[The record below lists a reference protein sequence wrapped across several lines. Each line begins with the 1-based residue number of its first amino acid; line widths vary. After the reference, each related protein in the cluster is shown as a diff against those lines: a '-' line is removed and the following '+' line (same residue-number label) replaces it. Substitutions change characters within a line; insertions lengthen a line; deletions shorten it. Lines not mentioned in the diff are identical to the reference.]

1 MLACLHATCQHA
13 FSIHS
18 AHTRARLPRARL
30 PPTLRPLIRA
40 ARVPLVRHVQG
51 ERFTVSVP
59 PGAGAQIEV
68 IVPARCLP
76 SAAPSEPSGGA
87 FTAAAKSACGGGKR
101 LGTLPEGM
109 PPQAAAASSEGSGG
123 GGGDGGDVA
132 WTLCRRFDVTIDK
145 PPGASLGL
153 ALAPSRAGH
162 LTVTDVT
169 PGGLAASVGTLQ
181 LGDMIVSSAPLPSL
195 PPLVAPDGAPLPSL
209 PPLVAPDGAPLLL
222 TEVDA
227 TCQVSM
233 DDEPL
238 SANLDAF
245 VTRLQGVDGELIL
258 GVQRVEDDDA
268 LALLL
273 EQVKSRAHI

>member
-1 MLACLHATCQHA
+1 
-13 FSIHS
+13 
-18 AHTRARLPRARL
+18 
-30 PPTLRPLIRA
+30 
-40 ARVPLVRHVQG
+40 
-51 ERFTVSVP
+51 
-59 PGAGAQIEV
+59 
-68 IVPARCLP
+68 
-76 SAAPSEPSGGA
+76 
-87 FTAAAKSACGGGKR
+87 
-101 LGTLPEGM
+101 
-109 PPQAAAASSEGSGG
+109 
-123 GGGDGGDVA
+123 
-132 WTLCRRFDVTIDK
+132 
-145 PPGASLGL
+145 
-153 ALAPSRAGH
+153 
-162 LTVTDVT
+162 
-169 PGGLAASVGTLQ
+169 
-181 LGDMIVSSAPLPSL
+181 MIVSSAPLPSL